1 MKSMGKRGECLEYNW
16 SEGGSECSAR
26 SGPPERDLLQLTPV
40 RACVVRGRG
49 EPMGLPAA
57 PLGGLVLVPLSVSVP
72 QLRRAENEFA
82 THFCAKV
89 RKLPKKHGK
98 NDNVFH
104 CFSTWAGKE
113 RLFALFRKSAKSAKM
128 TSRIIDFL

>member
-1 MKSMGKRGECLEYNW
+1 MILNEVINHPLSTISEYW

-72 QLRRAENEFA
+72 QLIPTKNNLG
-82 THFCAKV
+82 THFFAKV
-89 RKLPKKHGK
+89 RK
-98 NDNVFH
+98 
-104 CFSTWAGKE
+104 
-113 RLFALFRKSAKSAKM
+113 
-128 TSRIIDFL
+128 

>member
-1 MKSMGKRGECLEYNW
+1 MHYDSW

-57 PLGGLVLVPLSVSVP
+57 PLGGLVLVPLFMCVP
-72 QLRRAENEFA
+72 QLRRAENNLG
-82 THFCAKV
+82 THFFAKV
-89 RKLPKKHGK
+89 PK
-98 NDNVFH
+98 
-104 CFSTWAGKE
+104 
-113 RLFALFRKSAKSAKM
+113 
-128 TSRIIDFL
+128 